1 MKKSIRYIAAVFLIA
16 IMASACGS
24 NDHSGDAGNLQ
35 LDNGKK
41 WKANPETT
49 QGINNMI
56 TMVDRYNESGDNGE
70 YSNLKADLESEFKLI
85 FKNCTMTGAAHDQ
98 LHNYLMPLK
107 DIIDQLEEPQPETIL
122 LLDDHLQMYFEYFE

>member
-1 MKKSIRYIAAVFLIA
+1 MKKTISRMVAFVLMA
-16 IMASACGS
+16 IMVGACGNKNHDDNAS
-24 NDHSGDAGNLQ
+24 NLQ

-41 WKANPETT
+41 WKANSETT
-49 QGINNMI
+49 AGINNMI
-56 TMVDRYNESGDNGE
+56 AIVDRYNEGGDNGD
-70 YSNLKADLESEFKLI
+70 YAQLKSDLEKEFKLI

-107 DIIDQLEEPQPETIL
+107 DIIDQLDEPQPETIL

>member
-1 MKKSIRYIAAVFLIA
+1 ML
-16 IMASACGS
+16 MAFIVSACNNSNQGGS
-24 NDHSGDAGNLQ
+24 ETILQ

-41 WKANPETT
+41 WKANTETT
-49 QGINNMI
+49 NGVSNMI
-56 TMVDRYNESGDNGE
+56 AVLDRYNEDGDNGD
-70 YSNLKADLESEFKLI
+70 YSKLKSDLEKEYNLI

-107 DIIDQLEEPQPETIL
+107 EIIDQLDEPQPETIL